1 MSKVTKEMIEYWL
14 GTDTDIPELLSEL
27 ANGEYTAEEF
37 NQDVIDTWQHGG
49 VVREIVMLKPND
61 CTSCGE
67 DTSFG
72 SGRFVNRIPAD
83 DTYMCAECQMV
94 ECDMCDEK
102 TLEYHVTL
110 DGEWICDDCKPKCNP
125 NIFEENEYE

>member
-49 VVREIVMLKPND
+49 VVKEIVR
-61 CTSCGE
+61 C
-67 DTSFG
+67 
-72 SGRFVNRIPAD
+72 
-83 DTYMCAECQMV
+83 
-94 ECDMCDEK
+94 
-102 TLEYHVTL
+102 
-110 DGEWICDDCKPKCNP
+110 
-125 NIFEENEYE
+125 